1 MTPPAANDTAPRRNS
16 RPQSGSAWRERLRSR
31 AGLNRCYRCGVFLAG
46 LTVVLAGC
54 ALWLL
59 SVLAAVPAVLAG
71 VWLWSK
77 EFEWGRRLLG
87 RLKRYALRVWKR
99 AKRRPIRWA
108 VITAAGLTLG
118 AASYW
123 VVA

>member
-1 MTPPAANDTAPRRNS
+1 MASTATDAGARNVGIS
-16 RPQSGSAWRERLRSR
+16 DSGWRARLRSR

-46 LTVVLAGC
+46 LAVVLAGC

-77 EFEWGRRLLG
+77 EFVWGRRLLAALKDYG
-87 RLKRYALRVWKR
+87 NRLWKR
-99 AKRRPIRWA
+99 VKRRPLRWA
-108 VITAAGLTLG
+108 AITAAGFALG
-118 AASYW
+118 AASCW
-123 VVA
+123 FVA